1 MNGITRQSIF
11 EIADSMKLEICESVL
26 NIHDLINA
34 DEAFFT
40 GTAVEVM
47 PIRSIDQNIIG
58 IGKRGP
64 ITEALQT
71 KYTHIV
77 RGEDKHF
84 SHWLTEIN

>member
-1 MNGITRQSIF
+1 MCIRDRSIF
-11 EIADSMKLEICESVL
+11 EIADSMKLEICESIL
-26 NIHDLINA
+26 TIDDLINA

-47 PIRSIDQNIIG
+47 PIRSIDNNIIG

-64 ITEALQT
+64 ITEALQA
-71 KYTHIV
+71 KYSQIV